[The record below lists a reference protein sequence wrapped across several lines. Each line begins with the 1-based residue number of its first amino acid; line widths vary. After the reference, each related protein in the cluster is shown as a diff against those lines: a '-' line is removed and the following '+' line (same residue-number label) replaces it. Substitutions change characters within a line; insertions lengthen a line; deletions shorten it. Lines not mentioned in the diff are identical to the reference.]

1 MMEQEGILVRI
12 LLLVRGSARMDGGGD
27 DDDDDDDDDDGV
39 ITLMIQV
46 LIIPG
51 MCYGSP
57 SPLLRR
63 RDL

>member
-27 DDDDDDDDDDGV
+27 DDDDDDDDGV
-39 ITLMIQV
+39 LTLMIQV